1 MFAVL
6 CAMAATQPRIVIA
19 GAGLHGSA
27 LAYYLTLR
35 GEKPIV
41 VERHSVAAAA
51 SGKGGGFLARDWGSG
66 PTVQLHK
73 VSFALHE
80 ELAKDLDIKSY
91 RKIPVLSVEP
101 GKRSQRTK
109 DICPWLDGEIKD
121 SRWMDKEGG
130 AQVAPYELCTK
141 LMDAAVANGAT
152 LQIGAVEGVEKE
164 DDGGESTV
172 TAVKV
177 DGKLV
182 PCKQFVCTMGPWAAL
197 AQDWFDFPVPMT
209 GIKSTSVVFK
219 DASREVEP
227 FALFCGEDDRYG
239 THLEVY
245 PRNSGEVYLCGI
257 GGSEYVDGER
267 LRAGEYP
274 PGEVHADPTRVEAA
288 TKSFS
293 MMSKRLGGT
302 PDVVQAC
309 MRPCPPDALPYM
321 GKVAGMTNAY
331 MSAGH
336 NCACGSRLPPRMRIL
351 LASPARH
358 THTHT
363 IMKHKLC
370 SSRLTARVG
379 SRCVRLGHLVGAGER
394 QGDE

>member
-152 LQIGAVEGVEKE
+152 L
-164 DDGGESTV
+164 
-172 TAVKV
+172 
-177 DGKLV
+177 
-182 PCKQFVCTMGPWAAL
+182 
-197 AQDWFDFPVPMT
+197 
-209 GIKSTSVVFK
+209 
-219 DASREVEP
+219 
-227 FALFCGEDDRYG
+227 
-239 THLEVY
+239 
-245 PRNSGEVYLCGI
+245 
-257 GGSEYVDGER
+257 
-267 LRAGEYP
+267 
-274 PGEVHADPTRVEAA
+274 
-288 TKSFS
+288 
-293 MMSKRLGGT
+293 
-302 PDVVQAC
+302 
-309 MRPCPPDALPYM
+309 
-321 GKVAGMTNAY
+321 
-331 MSAGH
+331 
-336 NCACGSRLPPRMRIL
+336 
-351 LASPARH
+351 
-358 THTHT
+358 
-363 IMKHKLC
+363 
-370 SSRLTARVG
+370 
-379 SRCVRLGHLVGAGER
+379 
-394 QGDE
+394 